1 MLELNDTTRLTYWLG
16 SITVINGILLSLTS
30 NSIFGR
36 TIGEISCQWRVD
48 FSPHRRTFGFGR

>member
-48 FSPHRRTFGFGR
+48 FSPTDEPLVFGR